1 MLFAPERIWVPV
13 SVVAVLFVV
22 GGMLPGRLFASIPVS
37 QVFHRYTESKKGWKR
52 PLLSIQFAGVAFI
65 CGLMCVVM
73 MQYRYVLDK
82 DMGYNPKNLA
92 VGELYMDD
100 EASRDAAYRFFKG
113 LPYVEEVSS
122 ANATPIYGYS
132 GNFVYDDAGNSLFST
147 RFSYYMLENYPVL
160 MGMTF
165 KAGRMAHE
173 KHEAIVNET
182 FAERMH
188 WGDDVIGR
196 SVNMGEGEIYK
207 VAGLLKDFQMET
219 FTNGKRPFMAVPNK
233 AFYGTVHIR
242 LKEPFTDNL
251 RKLNHE
257 AKEAFPDKTVDFEGY
272 EQVIVEQ
279 YNSVRVFRNA
289 TLLAAVTMFFVMLMG
304 LIGYTADEVRRRSK
318 EIAIRKV
325 NGAEAGMI
333 LELLSRDVFYVAAP
347 AVLVGIVAS
356 WYVNG
361 IWMNQFA
368 EKVSSGWAVYVL
380 LALAN
385 LAVIIGCVLW
395 KSWRIANENPV
406 KSIKS
411 E

>member
-1 MLFAPERIWVPV
+1 M
-13 SVVAVLFVV
+13 
-22 GGMLPGRLFASIPVS
+22 
-37 QVFHRYTESKKGWKR
+37 
-52 PLLSIQFAGVAFI
+52 
-65 CGLMCVVM
+65 
-73 MQYRYVLDK
+73 
-82 DMGYNPKNLA
+82 
-92 VGELYMDD
+92 
-100 EASRDAAYRFFKG
+100 
-113 LPYVEEVSS
+113 
-122 ANATPIYGYS
+122 
-132 GNFVYDDAGNSLFST
+132 
-147 RFSYYMLENYPVL
+147 
-160 MGMTF
+160 
-165 KAGRMAHE
+165 E

-196 SVNMGEGEIYK
+196 SINMGEGEIYK

-242 LKEPFTDNL
+242 LKEPFADNL

-304 LIGYTADEVRRRSK
+304 LIGYTTDEVRRRSK

-368 EKVSSGWAVYVL
+368 EKVSFGWAVYVL

-395 KSWRIANENPV
+395 KSWRIANDNPV